1 MDPAEA
7 LQLAR
12 LAAPFFEK
20 AGLPR
25 MAPQVDSLSLSL
37 SLSLVSRTHTHTHTH
52 KCIQVDVTIPM
63 GAGDTKGAVKGRLQS
78 VGWHGCSG

>member
-12 LAAPFFEK
+12 LAAPYFEK

-25 MAPQVDSLSLSL
+25 MAPQVATLSLSL
-37 SLSLVSRTHTHTHTH
+37 FLFFSLSHTHTHTHT
-52 KCIQVDVTIPM
+52 CIQVDVTIPM
-63 GAGDTKGAVKGRLQS
+63 GAGDT
-78 VGWHGCSG
+78 